1 LKFKLFTY
9 LASFL
14 ALSATIFIL
23 YIFVDGGNR
32 YNGFRFIAESKNLV
46 FESRLNR
53 AISQQNFSRA
63 ANLLEERLNNIRQI
77 SNGNNTQTLDYFN
90 ILKKAFD
97 STIVDNEKKVFID
110 LLNKLNLHYPQNYQV
125 KIMLAQAIKNNSY
138 ELALESID
146 EAIKLIGSHS
156 EAYKLGIEIA
166 FTNNQSLKLGE
177 YCSLYSANLLG
188 GIKFVDKDAN
198 QLQELGLRRFGLNIE
213 SSQQNFFIENNDIQL
228 EKIDSYEFSF
238 PSPIILKGH
247 KFSLILPIISGVLL
261 DISEIHFFSEGFL
274 VQSLFKD
281 SFILSAGGSFF
292 NSDGELLLSNRAQ
305 PEVASLIF
313 LDGEEDISVD
323 KLIFKIKF
331 SRQGLFSNP
340 ICAEYNS
347 N

>member
-1 LKFKLFTY
+1 MKFKLFTY
-9 LASFL
+9 LVLFIV
-14 ALSATIFIL
+14 LSTTIFIL

-53 AISQQNFSRA
+53 AISQQNFSSA
-63 ANLLEERLNNIRQI
+63 ANLLEERLNSIRQI
-77 SNGNNTQTLDYFN
+77 SNGNNTLTLDYFN

-97 STIVDNEKKVFID
+97 STIIDNEKKAFID
-110 LLNKLNLHYPQNYQV
+110 LLNKLNLLYPQNYQV
-125 KIMLAQAIKNNSY
+125 KLMLAQALKNNSY
-138 ELALESID
+138 ELALASID

-156 EAYKLGIEIA
+156 DAYKLGIEIA
-166 FTNNQSLKLGE
+166 FVNNQTSKLGE

-213 SSQQNFFIENNDIQL
+213 SSQRNIFIENNDIQI
-228 EKIDSYEFSF
+228 EKIDSYEFLF
-238 PSPIILKGH
+238 PSPIALKEH
-247 KFSLILPIISGVLL
+247 KFSLILPIISGVLI

-281 SFILSAGGSFF
+281 SFILSASESFF
-292 NSDGELLLSNRAQ
+292 NSDGELLLSNRTQ

-313 LDGEEDISVD
+313 FDGDESVSFD

-331 SRQGLFSNP
+331 SRQELFSNS
-340 ICAEYNS
+340 ICQGYNS